1 MQGEIV
7 RIYESNE
14 NGNKAGRVI
23 TSNGIQYNIYQLPP
37 DIHIRDRVAFNKRRS
52 QAGNE
57 YAIFENKI
65 DNYFDV
71 YGGDTELEAIQ
82 VWIDT
87 INGLRHRVSDVVEDH
102 QVGHDYIIFY
112 DDGSQTLVEVKN
124 EENYWYERTGNIT
137 IDAISAFT
145 VESRDVLEYII
156 NNRNWIAVEYYQ
168 KFIEGINIMR
178 RGSLYESD
186 ADIMIKR
193 IIGGDFI
200 KAYDMQH
207 LKHDANRFEEL
218 YRLRVNAKKDYGIEE
233 NWESAT
239 YCIPPRDL
247 QDYEINN
254 YNEIPKRKC

>member
-7 RIYESNE
+7 RIYDSDE
-14 NGNKAGRVI
+14 NGNKAGRVK
-23 TSNGIQYNIYQLPP
+23 TASGIQYNIYQLPL
-37 DIHIRDRVAFNKRRS
+37 DVQIRDRVGFSKKRS

-57 YAIFENKI
+57 YGIFESRV
-65 DNYFDV
+65 DNYFDI
-71 YGGDTELEAIQ
+71 YGEDAELEAIEI
-82 VWIDT
+82 WIDT
-87 INGLRHRVSDVVEDH
+87 INGLRNRVRDVVKGH
-102 QVGHDYIIFY
+102 QVGHDYIIFH

-145 VESRDVLEYII
+145 IENGEVQEYLT

-168 KFIEGINIMR
+168 RFIEGINIMR
-178 RGSLYESD
+178 KGSLYESD
-186 ADIMIKR
+186 ADIMVKR
-193 IIGGDFI
+193 IIGGDFV
-200 KAYDMQH
+200 KGYDMQH
-207 LKHDANRFEEL
+207 LKQEADRFEAL
-218 YRLRVNAKKDYGIEE
+218 YRLRVNAKEDYGIEE

-254 YNEIPKRKC
+254 YNEIPKRKR